1 MPRGKRKRSVRVR
14 TRSGRNNVP
23 NDVTLNPVEET
34 IGSELEDISRD
45 VNEPSQARFW
55 LEPAR
60 KFAGSSSA
68 RLENLPARFW
78 LGLEMARK

>member
-1 MPRGKRKRSVRVR
+1 MNIAFDKRITALSV
-14 TRSGRNNVP
+14 
-23 NDVTLNPVEET
+23 
-34 IGSELEDISRD
+34 RD

-60 KFAGSSSA
+60 KFAGSNSA

-78 LGLEMARK
+78 LGLEMARARLGSKMISEKF